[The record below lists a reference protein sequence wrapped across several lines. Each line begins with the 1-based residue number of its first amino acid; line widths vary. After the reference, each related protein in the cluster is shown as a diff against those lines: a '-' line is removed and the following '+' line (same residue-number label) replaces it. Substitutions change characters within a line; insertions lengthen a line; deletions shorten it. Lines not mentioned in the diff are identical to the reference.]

1 MVHGSSDDSSESLDF
16 DHVSNQA
23 VAEEHTAGAEL
34 PTASSSDGE
43 DSSSHAA
50 TDPAILSARAYQL
63 EMLDASLKE
72 NIICA
77 MDTGSG
83 KTQV

>member
-1 MVHGSSDDSSESLDF
+1 MVYDSSDDSNESSDF

-23 VAEEHTAGAEL
+23 VAEEHTAGAE
-34 PTASSSDGE
+34 PSMASSSDGE
-43 DSSSHAA
+43 YSSSHAV

>member
-1 MVHGSSDDSSESLDF
+1 MAYDSEDSTGSSDFEGVSENVVVEDQIVGPGTPS
-16 DHVSNQA
+16 
-23 VAEEHTAGAEL
+23 
-34 PTASSSDGE
+34 ASSSDGT
-43 DSSSHAA
+43 DSSDDEIK
-50 TDPAILSARAYQL
+50 DPLILSARAYQL
-63 EMLDASLKE
+63 EMLYASLKE